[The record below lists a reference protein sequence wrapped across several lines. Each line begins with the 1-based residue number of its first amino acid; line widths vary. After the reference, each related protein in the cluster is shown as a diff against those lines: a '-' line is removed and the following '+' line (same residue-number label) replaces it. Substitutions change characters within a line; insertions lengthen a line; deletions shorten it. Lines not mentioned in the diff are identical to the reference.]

1 MLYDVTNSLVILIVP
16 FDILKLKFD
25 FIGGELWFVKV
36 KRLDM
41 KARVFERV
49 ERNFQNEL
57 VRFGAKGIVFTILF
71 TIFFTYLIVLCF
83 KSKNINSNIDHF
95 RYIYIVLCKL

>member
-36 KRLDM
+36 KRFKM
-41 KARVFERV
+41 KERTTTQ
-49 ERNFQNEL
+49 ESL
-57 VRFGAKGIVFTILF
+57 L
-71 TIFFTYLIVLCF
+71 
-83 KSKNINSNIDHF
+83 
-95 RYIYIVLCKL
+95 YIYRQGAISESKRDIIEPSGFQQNVRRSS